1 MKNLRKL
8 RLIVSYCCILF
19 SAAITLFV
27 FVMSIVNIRA
37 FQAEYLMMLII
48 MAIVSGV
55 IAHFYYPHKY
65 NG

>member
-1 MKNLRKL
+1 M
-8 RLIVSYCCILF
+8 LF

-27 FVMSIVNIRA
+27 FVMLIVNVRA
-37 FQAEYLMMLII
+37 FTIEYLMMLII

-55 IAHFYYPHKY
+55 IAQVYYPHKY

>member
-1 MKNLRKL
+1 MKNLNKI
-8 RLIVSYCCILF
+8 RLIVSYFCILF

-48 MAIVSGV
+48 MAIISGV
-55 IAHFYYPHKY
+55 MAWIYYPHKY

>member
-1 MKNLRKL
+1 MKNLNKI
-8 RLIVSYCCILF
+8 RLIVSYFCILF

>member
-8 RLIVSYCCILF
+8 RLIVSYFCMLF

-27 FVMSIVNIRA
+27 FVMLIVNVRA
-37 FQAEYLMMLII
+37 FTIEYLMVLII

-55 IAHFYYPHKY
+55 IAQFYYPHKY